1 MTNQERYSL
10 RTARR
15 IKEISQDEMAE
26 KLGIHRNT
34 YASWEEH
41 PEDISMKNASIISEI
56 LGMPVEKL
64 IFYVDDSTKCRASEN
79 KIDAENYK

>member
-1 MTNQERYSL
+1 MTTIERYSL

-64 IFYVDDSTKCRASEN
+64 IFYADDSTKCRVSGN
-79 KIDAENYK
+79 KIDAEDYK